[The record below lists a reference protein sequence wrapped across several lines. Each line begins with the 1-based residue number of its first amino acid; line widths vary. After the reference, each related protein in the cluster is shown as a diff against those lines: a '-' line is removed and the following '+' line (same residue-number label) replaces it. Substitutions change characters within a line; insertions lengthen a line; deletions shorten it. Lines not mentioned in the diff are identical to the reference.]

1 MKIRSKVLA
10 VLLSACMVLGMTAC
24 GDSAKDSPSSSTGEA
39 ETDSAAD
46 EGTEAD
52 KTGEASE
59 ASQEASGDKIVL
71 NFYEHSDNEKIA
83 KQQVE
88 EYAKLHPEVEINVS
102 IISNDDYDD
111 KVKVM
116 LAGDADIDVL
126 WVRSGNIR
134 QMGDDGALMD
144 LSDLI
149 KANDIDYSAYG
160 AVGETCMDGD
170 KIYGMC
176 TTKSCWLLWY
186 NKDLFDAAG
195 MEPPTDIT
203 WDGFADLCKELTTD
217 ELKGGLTVN
226 WTYLIGAQ
234 SEGEYLTDDDL
245 TYTRK
250 YAEFLHRIWTEDESN
265 YTLEEMS
272 GSFDV
277 NGTFAEGNT
286 YMMINGDW
294 NFLLFPDANPEFEW
308 GAVPLPHFENQEVN
322 ASMGST
328 SAYCI
333 NSKSKNAEAAFDF
346 IKFCTYSDEGAA
358 IYAQNAG
365 VAAYPSEGALEVYNQ
380 YVDVPGTEYVFAA
393 DCNLEDGPHPRY
405 SEIKDAYSAEVQ
417 EYLLDNCTYDECMEN
432 FLARREEIL
441 AK

>member
-1 MKIRSKVLA
+1 MKKSKVMAL
-10 VLLSACMVLGMTAC
+10 LLSAAMVFGLTAC
-24 GDSAKDSPSSSTGEA
+24 GGGDAQTSSDNGGAAQTDAAEAADAA
-39 ETDSAAD
+39 ETSDDSAAASA
-46 EGTEAD
+46 ESAD
-52 KTGEASE
+52 GE
-59 ASQEASGDKIVL
+59 KIVL

-83 KQQVE
+83 NQQVE
-88 EYAKLHPEVEINVS
+88 EYMKLHPEVQINLS
-102 IISNDDYDD
+102 IIANDDYDD
-111 KVKVM
+111 KIKVM

-126 WVRSGNIR
+126 WARSGNIR
-134 QMGDDGALMD
+134 QMGVDGAL
-144 LSDLI
+144 LKLNDLI
-149 KANDIDYSAYG
+149 DANEVDYSLYG
-160 AVGETCMDGD
+160 PMGETCKDGD
-170 KIYGMC
+170 DIYGMC
-176 TTKSCWLLWY
+176 AKKTCWLLWY

-195 MEPPTDIT
+195 VDLPTDLT
-203 WDGFADLCKELTTD
+203 WDEYADLCQQLTTD

-234 SEGEYLTDDDL
+234 TQGEYLTEDDL

-250 YAEFLHRIWTEDESN
+250 YAEFLHRIWVEDESN

-277 NGTFAEGNT
+277 NGVFAEGNT

-294 NFLLFPDANPEFEW
+294 NFLLFPDSNPEFEW
-308 GAVPLPHFENQEVN
+308 GALPLPHFEDQEVN

-328 SAYCI
+328 DALCI
-333 NSKSKNAEAAFDF
+333 NAKSKNAEAAFDF

-358 IYAQNAG
+358 ILAQNAT
-365 VAAYPSEGALEVYNQ
+365 VSAYPSETALDVYNQ
-380 YVDVPGTEYVFAA
+380 YVDVPGTEYVFASV
-393 DCNLEDGPHPRY
+393 CSPEDGSHPRY

-441 AK
+441 SK